1 MWTLL
6 AQIPIARRKTLT
18 HVLDDAGDLRWSGKT
33 VGAALRWLHEN
44 EIHAVELLGT
54 EDDWQFFVQF
64 RPLDKAPAP
73 GVTSALAPSDARKRE
88 RPP

>member
-33 VGAALRWLHEN
+33 VGEALRWLHEQ
-44 EIHAVELLGT
+44 EIDAVELHGV
-54 EDDWQFFVQF
+54 EDDERFFVQF
-64 RPLDKAPAP
+64 RPI
-73 GVTSALAPSDARKRE
+73 
-88 RPP
+88 